1 MIVSVDSVFWIS
13 HLAQT
18 APFTGPNALDPS
30 GLSFSPVKLLVLI
43 GWIYLCLY
51 CVQRVEYSPLVS
63 ERYKPLVSVFS
74 LVVGPF
80 IFFVLAVAD
89 VTTKLQ
95 EGDIHFDDILSYFF
109 GNAFVGRKKL
119 GARKAKDE
127 DFIELL
133 DSSGRNFF
141 VEAGGKDLE
150 NLTDQKTLEFTHRIL
165 REGIRQRAS
174 DILIDPKSSG
184 IYTVRYRVDGYL
196 RLVEEVESDRAR
208 AMVNSIK
215 AIAGMD
221 IAERRRALD
230 GAFMAR
236 IAAGDVYFRVASAGV
251 LGGEK
256 LSLRVLNQA
265 QGMLTLDQIG
275 LSEEGYR
282 LVREAIDQPQG
293 MVLVCGPTGSG
304 KTTTLYGMLGEVD
317 FYTRNVVTVEDPI
330 EYVLPHASQMEVNPK
345 ANITFGNSMRSI
357 LRQDPD
363 IIVVGE
369 IRDGETAQMVVQAS
383 HTGHLVLATLHSS
396 SNLATLARLID
407 LGVKPLMLA
416 SALNVIISQRLV
428 RRLCD
433 HCKQPAQL
441 DTEQIAGLERLGLA
455 TDGVMQSGGCKNCNY
470 TGFLGRVAIVDV
482 LHVDDPLKASLT
494 GEGVSLAQLK
504 QDGDNRGRSHLRREG
519 LAKVAAGITTIEEV
533 KRVTT
538 HLG

>member
-1 MIVSVDSVFWIS
+1 MVSLSQIAQIVPYS
-13 HLAQT
+13 
-18 APFTGPNALDPS
+18 GPDALNPS
-30 GLSFSPVKLLVLI
+30 ILSFGPIKLFVLV
-43 GWIYLCLY
+43 GWFYLCLY
-51 CVQRVEYSPLVS
+51 CVQRVEYSTLVT
-63 ERYKPLVSVFS
+63 ERYKALVSVLS
-74 LVVGPF
+74 LVIGPF
-80 IFFVLAVAD
+80 IFFVLSVAD
-89 VTTKLQ
+89 MTTKLQ
-95 EGDIHFDDILSYFF
+95 DGDIHFDDILSYLF
-109 GNAFVGRKKL
+109 GNAFVSRKNL
-119 GARKAKDE
+119 ATRKVRDE
-127 DFIELL
+127 NYIELL

-141 VEAGGKDLE
+141 VEAGGKDVE
-150 NLTDQKTLEFTHRIL
+150 SLTDQKTLEFTHHIL
-165 REGIRQRAS
+165 LEGIKQRAS

-196 RLVEEVESDRAR
+196 RIVDEVETDRAK

-236 IAAGDVYFRVASAGV
+236 ISAGDVYFRVASAGV

-265 QGMLTLDQIG
+265 QGMLKLDQIG
-275 LSEEGYR
+275 LSEEGHR
-282 LVREAIDQPQG
+282 LIKEAIDQPQG

-345 ANITFGNSMRSI
+345 ANITFANSMRSI

-369 IRDGETAQMVVQAS
+369 IRDSETAKMAVQAA

-407 LGVKPLMLA
+407 LEIKPLVLA
-416 SALNVIISQRLV
+416 SALHVIISQRLV

-433 HCKQPAQL
+433 HCKQPAQP
-441 DTEQIAGLERLGLA
+441 DAEQIASLERYGFDPG
-455 TDGVMQSGGCKNCNY
+455 TVMQPVGCKKCNN
-470 TGFLGRVAIVDV
+470 TGFMGRVAIVDV
-482 LHVDDPLKASLT
+482 LHVDDNLKATLT

-519 LAKVAAGITTIEEV
+519 LAKVAAGITTIDEV